1 MELIGN
7 VYKGKI
13 LDENRNLVKTEDF
26 KNGRCVVRIPKSGS
40 GPYNYKLDFICSEFA
55 NELGQEYNEEVSS
68 IPDKINFLLPYGAKL
83 DIFKENNNINNNI
96 VCVEPFL
103 EGKYIKFYNND
114 GAPLREYL
122 ILLLFVITLG

>member
-1 MELIGN
+1 M
-7 VYKGKI
+7 
-13 LDENRNLVKTEDF
+13 
-26 KNGRCVVRIPKSGS
+26 
-40 GPYNYKLDFICSEFA
+40 
-55 NELGQEYNEEVSS
+55 SS